1 MRLKDIATIKTG
13 LVLSRK
19 KAARY
24 DVQKKYQKIT
34 LKSFSN
40 STQIN
45 PNSLDEF
52 VSNSEVKQEYLTQ
65 TNDIIIRLRAPNI
78 ALYVDKNAQGL
89 VISSLMSVI
98 RLNDKNINSRFLA
111 YYLNSKQSQK
121 IFNIAVKGTTIPMIR
136 TGDIAEL
143 DISLLPLSTQRKVIK
158 TMDLLYKEQALL
170 TELTKK
176 KQIFT
181 QNILDTITK
190 QFQGEK

>member
-19 KAARY
+19 KAACY

-40 STQIN
+40 STKIN

-52 VSNSEVKQEYLTQ
+52 ISNSEIKPEYLTR
-65 TNDIIIRLRAPNI
+65 TNDIIIRLRALNI
-78 ALYVDKNAQGL
+78 AICIDKNAQGL

-98 RLNDKNINSRFLA
+98 KLNDKNINSRFLA

-121 IFNIAVKGTTIPMIR
+121 IFNTAVKGTAIPMIR
-136 TGDIAEL
+136 TGDVAEL
-143 DISLLPLSTQRKVIK
+143 DVFLPPIS
-158 TMDLLYKEQALL
+158 A
-170 TELTKK
+170 KK
-176 KQIFT
+176 S
-181 QNILDTITK
+181 N
-190 QFQGEK
+190 